1 MNNNQRLIFVGG
13 IHGVGKT
20 TLSRRVA
27 AILGAEHVTA
37 GDLIRA
43 AATAPN
49 AAPTGISGKS
59 VADVDANQERL
70 LRGLQSYRAERQQS
84 DTQSY
89 GLLLDGHFC
98 LLDSTEQ
105 VAEIPIGV
113 FDALQPA
120 AVLLVEAVPEVV
132 ARRLLDRD
140 GGAPSIETLRA
151 FTAREYARA
160 AAIAKALQIPLHR
173 AAGGGDI
180 ESTARDAAARLRPHL
195 APEVA

>member
-140 GGAPSIETLRA
+140 GGAPSI
-151 FTAREYARA
+151 
-160 AAIAKALQIPLHR
+160 
-173 AAGGGDI
+173 
-180 ESTARDAAARLRPHL
+180 
-195 APEVA
+195 